1 MRALAKAPMVFG
13 LPMSTNAPN
22 VSDHNRYRVLAA
34 DVGEAEFPSM
44 LHRCI
49 EESSSI
55 LVCVYCKG
63 IPEIVKSL
71 ETFSRRQGSTL
82 YAWTQDRGLIS
93 LREDGIVV
101 PASRRLAEALRYV
114 QQSVHFGIYLLPI
127 DGQALTPPTV
137 AQMRQIAR
145 ANDGIVK
152 RVVMLS
158 ESAEIPAALGDY
170 CTHLQIQPRASAHLR
185 LRDGR
190 WIR

>member
-1 MRALAKAPMVFG
+1 MYTTQNISLTPQ
-13 LPMSTNAPN
+13 LTNN
-22 VSDHNRYRVLAA
+22 TRYRVIAA
-34 DVGEAEFPSM
+34 DVSEPDFPAV
-44 LHRCI
+44 LHQAI
-49 EESSSI
+49 EDATST
-55 LVCVYCKG
+55 LVCVYCRG

-71 ETFSRRQGSTL
+71 EGYSRRRGSTV

-145 ANDGIVK
+145 ANDGIIK

-158 ESAEIPAALGDY
+158 ETAEIPSVLSEY
-170 CTHLQIQPRASAHLR
+170 CAHIQLQPRASAHLR